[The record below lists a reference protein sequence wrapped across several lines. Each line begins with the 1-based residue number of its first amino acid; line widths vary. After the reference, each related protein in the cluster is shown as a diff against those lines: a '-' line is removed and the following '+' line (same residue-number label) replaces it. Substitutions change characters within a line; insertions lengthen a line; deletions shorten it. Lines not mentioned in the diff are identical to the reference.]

1 VSTIVVPVTKTPAGE
16 RALAFA
22 KEEARK
28 RGAEI
33 LLIGNAVVTDSLV
46 ESTEALRDHL
56 TDLEKELLG
65 EGFRCRVEWSVGG
78 NLAGATIEAARQNEA
93 ELIVL
98 GLRQRSAVGK
108 AILGSYE
115 QEILLDAPCPVLSI
129 RAPRRG

>member
-1 VSTIVVPVTKTPAGE
+1 MSTIIVPVTKTPAAE
-16 RALAFA
+16 KAFALA

-28 RGAEI
+28 RDAEI

-46 ESTEALRDHL
+46 ESTEALRGHL

-65 EGFRCRVEWSVGG
+65 EGFRCRIEWTVGG
-78 NLAGATIEAARQNEA
+78 SLAGATIEAARQNQA
-93 ELIVL
+93 DFIVL

-129 RAPRRG
+129 RAPRRA